1 MCNVSV
7 KPDLSAVH
15 PFINIIIMSF
25 THQANSL
32 GDIYVGIITQERR
45 WEYMRDGNYVV
56 HLHHECTSI
65 YSLRYGHLC
74 GVVFVSWWTHE
85 GACRASSCCAALM
98 RSVIYECLA
107 AASEGIISQSQSVMC
122 TKGRQG
128 ERIHLPF
135 SASLPF
141 SSRIHSTFHLR
152 PPSPLLQDFSSM
164 CLTHHDIDDH
174 MQSADYS
181 ASIKNILT
189 SQSLS
194 LCFATNK
201 HASFEIIKPK
211 TFQYMFF
218 LSLSPLAV
226 SLRSYFWTI
235 CALNSAIKNKLNN
248 ELLHFYNILI
258 WMTRNLHITIQIF
271 GVSKNKFKED
281 NFIQQGRIKCDIK
294 TFTFYKKIVFQINA
308 IYFSF
313 LFIKESWRKKKHGFH
328 KIIVHHYSFKH
339 CNKKKY
345 LLITISANYKK

>member
-1 MCNVSV
+1 MCNMYV
-7 KPDLSAVH
+7 KPDLTAVH

-32 GDIYVGIITQERR
+32 GDIYVGIITQARR
-45 WEYMRDGNYVV
+45 WEYMRDGDYVV
-56 HLHHECTSI
+56 HLHHECASI
-65 YSLRYGHLC
+65 YSLQCGHLC

-85 GACRASSCCAALM
+85 GAWRTSSCCAALM

-122 TKGRQG
+122 TKRRQG

-141 SSRIHSTFHLR
+141 SYRIHSTFHLR

-201 HASFEIIKPK
+201 HASF
-211 TFQYMFF
+211 
-218 LSLSPLAV
+218 
-226 SLRSYFWTI
+226 
-235 CALNSAIKNKLNN
+235 
-248 ELLHFYNILI
+248 
-258 WMTRNLHITIQIF
+258 
-271 GVSKNKFKED
+271 
-281 NFIQQGRIKCDIK
+281 
-294 TFTFYKKIVFQINA
+294 
-308 IYFSF
+308 
-313 LFIKESWRKKKHGFH
+313 
-328 KIIVHHYSFKH
+328 
-339 CNKKKY
+339 
-345 LLITISANYKK
+345 